1 MEFIIRSA
9 QVDEAEALSA
19 LCKRSKAH
27 WGYDAAFMQLSNASL
42 TISPTL
48 ISTGR
53 VIVAEDSTLLGM
65 ASLEP
70 LKDGTYDLLHMFVDP
85 AAIGRGVGA
94 ALFLE
99 IAARAKAE
107 GACTLSILADPHAE
121 SFYLRMG
128 AVRIGDAPSDAVP
141 GRMLPLLWY
150 RL

>member
-1 MEFIIRSA
+1 MEFIIRTA
-9 QVDEAEALSA
+9 HVGEAETLSA

-42 TISPTL
+42 TIAPTL

-53 VIVAEDSTLLGM
+53 VIVAEDGALLGV

-85 AAIGRGVGA
+85 AAIGRGVGT
-94 ALFLE
+94 ALFAE
-99 IAARAKAE
+99 IAVRAKEE
-107 GACTLSILADPHAE
+107 GACELSILADPHAE
-121 SFYLRMG
+121 PFYIRMG
-128 AVRIGDAPSDAVP
+128 AVRVGDAPSDAVP
-141 GRMLPLLWY
+141 GRMLPLLSY